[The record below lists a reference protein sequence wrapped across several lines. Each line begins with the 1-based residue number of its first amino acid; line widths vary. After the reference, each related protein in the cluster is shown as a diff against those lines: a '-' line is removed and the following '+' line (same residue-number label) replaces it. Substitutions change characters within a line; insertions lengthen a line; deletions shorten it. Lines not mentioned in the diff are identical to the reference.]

1 MFNRS
6 KKVFCLLGAGAL
18 ALAALL
24 PAGIGTA
31 EAAEPTNQ
39 AFAAN
44 GASVSASGNEV
55 ADKWQAQAAIDGTT
69 AVILAGHPITVTRL
83 GLRYI

>member
-6 KKVFCLLGAGAL
+6 KKVFCLLGVGAL
-18 ALAALL
+18 TLAAIL

-39 AFAAN
+39 ALAAN

-55 ADKWQAQAAIDGTT
+55 ADKWQAPAAIDGNDSGDSRWSSNHSDQ
-69 AVILAGHPITVTRL
+69 A
-83 GLRYI
+83 